1 MVKQRHQLFA
11 FLFMVSDL
19 GMVSVAWLGAYWI
32 RFSTDVVPA
41 IKGIPRIDDY
51 LLMLVPV
58 WIIWGFVFRIMGL
71 YRPMRGVRRVR
82 ELWLLVQA
90 NGFALLF
97 LIAFVFLFREKE
109 VEYSRLVFLYF
120 GAAVTAGTMI
130 QRSALRFFLSE
141 ARRKGYNLRYLLVVG
156 AGRVAEDIISRIRNQ
171 RELGIQLVG
180 CLSKDGGEGRGPHGA
195 PILGRYEDLGDV
207 LNRVSIDQVVI
218 ALPLEDSLTMP
229 NIMACLRD
237 TLVDVK
243 IIPDLYQFVSIGG
256 AIEEFEGLP
265 VISVQGSPLE
275 GAGLIVKRLFDIVV
289 GAIAAIIVSPVI
301 LLVALL
307 IRLTSRGAIF
317 YKQERVSLDGT
328 RFSIYKFRTMQ
339 LDAESQGP
347 GWTRP
352 DDDRVTRLG
361 RFLRST
367 SLDELPQLFNVIR
380 GDMSLV
386 GPRPERPIYIDQFR
400 HRIPRYML
408 RHKVP
413 AGITGWAQVC
423 GWRGDTSIDKRIEH
437 DLYYIEHWSL
447 VFDLK
452 ILLLTVVRGFFHKN
466 AY

>member
-19 GMVSVAWLGAYWI
+19 VMVSIAWVGAYWI
-32 RFSTDVVPA
+32 RFATDVVPA
-41 IKGIPRIDDY
+41 VKGVPRVDEY
-51 LLMLVPV
+51 LLMLLPV
-58 WIIWGFVFRIMGL
+58 WIIWGFVFRLSGL
-71 YRPMRGVRRVR
+71 YRPMRGVRRLR

-90 NGFALLF
+90 NGFALLS
-97 LIAFVFLFREKE
+97 LIAFVFLFREKQ

-120 GAAVTAGTMI
+120 AAAVTTGTMV

-156 AGRVAEDIISRIRNQ
+156 AGRVAEDLIFRVRHQ

-180 CLSKDGGEGRGPHGA
+180 CLSQNGGEGRGPHGT
-195 PILGRYEDLGDV
+195 PILGTYEELGDV
-207 LNRVSIDQVVI
+207 LSRVSIDQVVI
-218 ALPLEDSLTMP
+218 ALPLEDSPMMP
-229 NIMACLRD
+229 AIMRCLRD

-275 GAGLIVKRLFDIVV
+275 GMGLIAKRFFDLVF
-289 GAIAAIIVSPVI
+289 GAIAALILSPI
-301 LLVALL
+301 LLLVACI
-307 IRLTSRGAIF
+307 IRLTSRGPIL

-328 RFSIYKFRTMQ
+328 RFHIYKFRTMQ

-352 DDDRVTRLG
+352 DDERVTPVG
-361 RFLRST
+361 KFLRSM

-447 VFDLK
+447 IFDIK
-452 ILLLTVVRGFFHKN
+452 ILLLTIVRGFFHKN